1 MANTPV
7 TVTGLQPLI
16 RELKG
21 PMLGDVNRELRASAG
36 LIARD
41 LVPHVADAIRGSG
54 APQAAAM
61 AGTVRAH
68 SDRVPVIVV
77 GKTNPKLRNFRRKG
91 QTAQQ
96 SKLRR
101 GALAHGVVYGPKGG
115 KRTTTA
121 QENYYRIGRDDT
133 GGPLGRA
140 LKGPIMDEACDVYL
154 RCYAS
159 ILRHHGF
166 IGQSVKALH
175 WNGRG

>member
-1 MANTPV
+1 MPTAV
-7 TVTGLQPLI
+7 DVQGLQPLI

-21 PMLGDVNRELRASAG
+21 PMLRDVNRELRSAAG

-41 LVPHVADAIRGSG
+41 LVPHVATAVRASG
-54 APQAAAM
+54 APQAAAV

-68 SDRVPVIVV
+68 SDRVPVVVV

-91 QTAQQ
+91 QSAQE
-96 SKLRR
+96 SKQRR
-101 GALAHGVVYGPKGG
+101 GAIAHGVVYGPKGG
-115 KRTTTA
+115 KKSTPA
-121 QENYYRIGRDDT
+121 SENYYRIGRDES

-140 LKGPIMDEACDVYL
+140 LQGPIMDEACDVYL
-154 RCYAS
+154 KVYAS
-159 ILRHHGF
+159 VLRHHGF